1 VPELPEVET
10 IRNELSPEIVGRR
23 FTRVTVYDAMPVRQP
38 DLEGFCRGLVG
49 QKTSSLERR
58 GKYLVFRL
66 SNGGALIIHL
76 KMTGVLLLNPEQA
89 DRYTRVVFQ
98 LDNGSQLIFADR
110 RRLGSLWL
118 VYDEKA
124 IIGKLGPEPL
134 SAEFSADAL
143 SRRLQKRRAPIK
155 PVLLDQA
162 VVAGI
167 GNMYADEALFAAG
180 IHPQRRANS
189 LSLEETRDLH
199 QAIHDV
205 LSSAI
210 GSKGASVDT
219 YTRPDGGLGQAHFS
233 FRVAHLG
240 GRPCADCGTPIQRVT
255 IRNRGSYFCPH
266 CQKSPTNVPM

>member
-23 FTRVTVYDAMPVRQP
+23 FARVTVYDAMPVRQP

-49 QKTSSLERR
+49 QKINGLERR

-66 SNGGALIIHL
+66 SSGGALIIHL
-76 KMTGVLLLNPEQA
+76 KMTGVLLLNPEQTG
-89 DRYTRVVFQ
+89 RYTRVVFQ

-118 VYDEKA
+118 VDDEKA

-162 VVAGI
+162 VMAGI

-189 LSLEETRDLH
+189 LSLQETRDLH
-199 QAIHDV
+199 RAIHDV

-210 GSKGASVDT
+210 GRKGASVDT
-219 YTRPDGGLGQAHFS
+219 YVRPDGGLGTAHFS
-233 FRVAHLG
+233 FRVAHRG
-240 GRPCADCGTPIQRVT
+240 GRPCANCGTPIQRVT

-266 CQKSPTNVPM
+266 CQ